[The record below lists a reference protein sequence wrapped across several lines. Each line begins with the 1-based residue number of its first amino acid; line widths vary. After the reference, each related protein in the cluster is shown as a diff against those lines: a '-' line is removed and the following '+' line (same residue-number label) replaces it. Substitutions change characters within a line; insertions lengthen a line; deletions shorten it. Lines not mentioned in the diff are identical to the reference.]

1 MITAE
6 LFNYE
11 LIASITKF
19 DIKKFMWIQ
28 NIEDIFYQFES
39 RRKPLMSRNAGK
51 YCLTG
56 TSYLTELF
64 VVFILLHVW
73 QSFVCFWELS

>member
-1 MITAE
+1 
-6 LFNYE
+6 
-11 LIASITKF
+11 
-19 DIKKFMWIQ
+19 
-28 NIEDIFYQFES
+28 
-39 RRKPLMSRNAGK
+39 MSRNAGK

-73 QSFVCFWELS
+73 QSFVCFGELL